1 MTIYK
6 GSYITNTGGWGGCRS
21 HDVCYAKTEYG
32 AREFT
37 IKTVEDKYKEDL
49 EWKYD
54 DKKIANLYGGME
66 VLSVCIDEI
75 QVMDI

>member
-49 EWKYD
+49 EWQYES
-54 DKKIANLYGGME
+54 N
-66 VLSVCIDEI
+66 C
-75 QVMDI
+75 

>member
-49 EWKYD
+49 EWQYES
-54 DKKIANLYGGME
+54 KKIANLDRHVHHE
-66 VLSVCIDEI
+66 HANASAE
-75 QVMDI
+75 QRSF

>member
-32 AREFT
+32 YLDNQTDEYIRA
-37 IKTVEDKYKEDL
+37 KYATL
-49 EWKYD
+49 
-54 DKKIANLYGGME
+54 A
-66 VLSVCIDEI
+66 
-75 QVMDI
+75 